1 LENCSSHLDNIIN
14 KITEKTLMEIM
25 KIKNPNQT
33 IFVIVKLF
41 LLITDSLEYNESFN
55 WINFQNKKL
64 DISKIKKNLFEIKT
78 KNLNKDYIDETINI
92 TFNYNEIVV
101 SMSKIN
107 KSMVLIL
114 DLLKYV
120 LDYSI
125 KKNLKLSIQ
134 QTNINVKK

>member
-1 LENCSSHLDNIIN
+1 MENCSSHLDNIIN

>member
-1 LENCSSHLDNIIN
+1 
-14 KITEKTLMEIM
+14 M